1 MKSGNDLEQ
10 LIHFCNRGGVLQV
23 HQPWLGKIMP
33 KYKWFVFFKKITHDN
48 VLKLYMYFLIVN
60 NTWIESVS
68 PQEEMRTRIGTK
80 NCNLALG
87 NLNKNNACPKNI
99 SLVIDHTLL
108 NNISRLPTFDWIVK
122 QAANSEWSNGC
133 FCSN

>member
-10 LIHFCNRGGVLQV
+10 LIRFCNRGVLQV

-33 KYKWFVFFKKITHDN
+33 KYIKFGFKKTHVN
-48 VLKLYMYFLIVN
+48 VLKMHVYYLIVN

-122 QAANSEWSNGC
+122 HAATSEWSKGC